1 MDSNPVK
8 KKIYII
14 QLVLVFILITN
25 VNAGSHIEIIY
36 ENPAATHSFL
46 IEAVSWKS
54 FPINCLAGDTLS
66 GEFTLTSNGNLFL
79 GDQTKYDNWLL
90 DGIDFLIVDAEN
102 YELWLDDISTTS
114 LFEKKGVVELLWSIK
129 IPSDGTWYIIY
140 NNDSIFMKQVE
151 GSIQHISRSGSS
163 FTFVVGLLGIASLL
177 TAIFMFRKKK

>member
-1 MDSNPVK
+1 MDSNPLK
-8 KKIYII
+8 KKICILP
-14 QLVLVFILITN
+14 LVLVFFLITN
-25 VNAGSHIEIIY
+25 VHAGSNIESIY
-36 ENPAATHSFL
+36 EHPAATHDFL

-54 FPINCLAGDTLS
+54 FPIDCLSRDTLS
-66 GEFTLTSNGNLFL
+66 GEFTLSSNGNLFL

-90 DGIDFLIVDAEN
+90 DGIDFIIVDAEN
-102 YELWLDDISTTS
+102 YEHWLGDISTTS
-114 LFEKKGVVELLWSIK
+114 LFEKKGVAELSWSIK

-151 GSIQHISRSGSS
+151 GSIQLISRSGSS